1 MERSNDGG
9 DGECKEMMLLM
20 LLVAVGARAWWF
32 HITFT
37 RSVSF
42 KSWNYCSS

>member
-1 MERSNDGG
+1 MEKSNDGD
-9 DGECKEMMLLM
+9 DGECKKIMLVL
-20 LLVAVGARAWWF
+20 AVGERDWWF

-42 KSWNYCSS
+42 KSWNYCSR